1 MARKKRKY
9 EQTRRAES
17 QDDTRRRIVEATVE
31 LHTTLGPARTSIMAI
46 AERAGVERPTVYR
59 HFPTTEALFEA
70 CSSHHWEQNPP
81 PDPDRWLDVKNPSV
95 RLQTG
100 LGEVYAYYAIHETE
114 FWNILRDL
122 EDKPELRRFGARNIQ
137 YRERVLDV
145 LGSAWHGRKNSKAVR
160 AVIGHAIDF
169 FAWRSLRRQGLT
181 DDAAVELMVGLADS
195 L

>member
-9 EQTRRAES
+9 EQIRRAES
-17 QDDTRRRIVEATVE
+17 QEETRRRIVEATVE

-59 HFPTTEALFEA
+59 HFPTTEALLVA
-70 CSSHHWEQNPP
+70 CSSHNAAQNPR
-81 PDPDRWLDVKNPSV
+81 PDPDCWLDITDSKA
-95 RLQTG
+95 RLRKG
-100 LGEVYAYYAIHETE
+100 LGETYAYYSKHETAI
-114 FWNILRDL
+114 WNILRDF
-122 EDKPELRRFGARNIQ
+122 EDEPELRRFVPRNVQ

-145 LGSAWHGRKNSKAVR
+145 LVSAWQDRKDAKAIR

-181 DDAAVELMVGLADS
+181 DDAAVELMVKLADS
-195 L
+195 A